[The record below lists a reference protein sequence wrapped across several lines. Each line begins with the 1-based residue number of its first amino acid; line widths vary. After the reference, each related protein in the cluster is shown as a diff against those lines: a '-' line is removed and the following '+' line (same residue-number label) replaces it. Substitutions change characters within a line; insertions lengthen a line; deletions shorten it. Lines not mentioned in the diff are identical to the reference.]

1 MPSGTATATTSPP
14 APLTGLGTI
23 SYSVHLVHP
32 VLPAAI
38 DGTVGRRRQDSLVHE
53 VAFLAVL
60 LPLCVLTHRYVEAP
74 AQTSGRR
81 LAHHPGDQVSK
92 STVSSS
98 DTGNDWQVRT

>member
-1 MPSGTATATTSPP
+1 VSPRRRIP

-32 VLPAAI
+32 VLSAAI
-38 DGTVGRRRQDSLVHE
+38 DGTAGGRRRDSLVHE
-53 VAFLAVL
+53 VAFFAVL
-60 LPLCVLTHRYVEAP
+60 LPLCVLTHRYAEAP
-74 AQTSGRR
+74 AQAWGRR
-81 LAHHPGDQVSK
+81 WARRPGDQVSK